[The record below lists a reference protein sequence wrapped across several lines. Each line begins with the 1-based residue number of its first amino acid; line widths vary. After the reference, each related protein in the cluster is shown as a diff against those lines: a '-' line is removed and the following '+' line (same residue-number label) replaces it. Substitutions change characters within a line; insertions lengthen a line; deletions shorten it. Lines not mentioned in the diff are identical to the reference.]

1 MARLKKH
8 IRKKKAIIRKQI
20 KRTNNRN
27 QSHNTKTAEQQSR
40 DNEMLK
46 VMLGRPQQIIPGQ
59 TQQNDKLQQQI
70 ETTNKAIGDI
80 KQENI
85 SLKNHLQ
92 FLRSQKEEAQRE
104 QHQIIQ
110 ENNQR
115 EEIRDNAEQNFK
127 RKEELQKRG
136 KELDKQIEELNQ
148 RQKDLQGESEIGEIN
163 KQIHAI
169 QLEKRKIED
178 EIKALKEKLSKNAL
192 YKRYEEEKLNVAN
205 LQAEQAALNNLL
217 QSNEFKNPSAALT
230 NILTKKLLEEQALN
244 TKREVI
250 KTQEEINHF
259 ASEKKAYEDFVKQY
273 EQPTAK
279 LLYTLDKG
287 TAKEKKVYEKNNLT
301 GPSLKAQD
309 EASLA
314 EQLVEK
320 TKTEQE
326 LYTAKNKFDSARKL
340 QREVI
345 NATTENKEKETELN
359 IKSAYLKSEGFKQD
373 LLNNELEKRKLYN
386 EQQRQQILE
395 TKANTSRQLTEINA
409 RNEIAQHFDPMNTKP
424 DGVIAQINELGSEAI
439 AQLSNINN
447 ALNVENQRRSKV
459 KEFGD
464 ILDAITSKYENP
476 VHAAKARQNVFNLIE
491 HKTEGKLDDDIANY
505 QLENITKAVEFG
517 NKLLSLNAG
526 VLINDNQF
534 EGFKDH
540 PDFKNFQWKPI

>member
-163 KQIHAI
+163 KQIDAI

-359 IKSAYLKSEGFKQD
+359 IMSAYLKSEGFKQD

-386 EQQRQQILE
+386 EQQRQQLLE

-517 NKLLSLNAG
+517 NKLLSLNTG

-534 EGFKDH
+534 ERFKDH
-540 PDFKNFQWKPI
+540 PDFKNFQWNPI

>member
-163 KQIHAI
+163 KQIDAI

-259 ASEKKAYEDFVKQY
+259 ASEKKAYEDYVKQY

-359 IKSAYLKSEGFKQD
+359 IMSAYLKSEDFKQD

-386 EQQRQQILE
+386 EQQRQQLLE

-526 VLINDNQF
+526 VLINDDQF
-534 EGFKDH
+534 ERFKDH